1 MDTVPAEAG
10 RIYQPRCSL
19 VLLLS
24 QGAARSEAGQAA
36 VYHPSPAHQMMI
48 QIHTEIYKSQW
59 FIAVLY
65 FCINHL
71 IIIPNGV

>member
-1 MDTVPAEAG
+1 
-10 RIYQPRCSL
+10 
-19 VLLLS
+19 
-24 QGAARSEAGQAA
+24 
-36 VYHPSPAHQMMI
+36 MMI

-59 FIAVLY
+59 FITVLY